1 MRNEYSGNGAGKL
14 RPDSSTHRVIL
25 RADVSALSNRRMIEN
40 SEARPTTPRNEAMR
54 ESWDKNAAERRDPGR
69 VFWITYNKCLCGCD
83 GPLVRRKLARQQHFF
98 LQRHDTRLKSLALRV
113 VRGEASADEI
123 PELTKR
129 LSSSIKFLKKMPE
142 LRKAFE

>member
-40 SEARPTTPRNEAMR
+40 SEACPTTPRNEAMR
-54 ESWDKNAAERRDPGR
+54 ESWDKMRPSAGILAEYFGSP
-69 VFWITYNKCLCGCD
+69 KCLCGCD

>member
-1 MRNEYSGNGAGKL
+1 
-14 RPDSSTHRVIL
+14 
-25 RADVSALSNRRMIEN
+25 
-40 SEARPTTPRNEAMR
+40 
-54 ESWDKNAAERRDPGR
+54 
-69 VFWITYNKCLCGCD
+69 
-83 GPLVRRKLARQQHFF
+83 
-98 LQRHDTRLKSLALRV
+98 LKSLALRV